1 MATTVFR
8 ETDLRLGR
16 ATALIG
22 DHGGKYPHG
31 NSLLVEGPDGVVL
44 VDPSLSLVG
53 RGGAPAAVD
62 RVLVSHAHEDH
73 LAGLHLFPDAAVQS
87 HGADLPGLHSIDGL
101 LAVYGMPDEMAIA
114 WRADLLDQFHYVARP
129 DATALTDGDRIEL
142 GGGTVVEVVHL
153 AGHTRGHCGFLVDS
167 EGVFFCADI
176 DLTGFGPYYGDH
188 WSDLDAFED
197 SIARC
202 RQIDAR
208 WYVTFHHKGVVEGRA
223 DFVSRLDAF
232 ASVIDRRDAAY
243 LAFLAEPRTLPD
255 LVEHRFVY
263 RSGVELLFA
272 DHVERR
278 TATLHLE
285 RFVRRGEV
293 AEVGPGVW
301 LAV

>member
-223 DFVSRLDAF
+223 DFVNGLDVF

-243 LAFLAEPRTLPD
+243 LAFLAEPRTLAD
-255 LVEHRFVY
+255 LVDRRFVY
-263 RSGVELLFA
+263 RPGVELLFA

>member
-142 GGGTVVEVVHL
+142 GGGIVVEVVHL

-223 DFVSRLDAF
+223 DFVSRLDVF

-243 LAFLAEPRTLPD
+243 LAFLVEPRTLAE
-255 LVEHRFVY
+255 LVDRRFVY
-263 RSGVELLFA
+263 RPGVELLFA

>member
-223 DFVSRLDAF
+223 DFVNGLDVF

-243 LAFLAEPRTLPD
+243 LAFLAEPRTLAD
-255 LVEHRFVY
+255 LVEQRFVY
-263 RSGVELLFA
+263 RPGVELLFA

-285 RFVRRGEV
+285 RFVRHGEV